1 MSPGAHCEKHSN
13 KIDRKIRK
21 LRARENTKEFKKS
34 RRARKEQRLTLN
46 KQLDTR
52 EGPQYETG
60 LGYRCE
66 DESGEQIPP
75 PFQLPENKE
84 VSLAKVNTKV
94 VSDLEA
100 SSRGSLSKGKGNQ
113 LD

>member
-1 MSPGAHCEKHSN
+1 M
-13 KIDRKIRK
+13 
-21 LRARENTKEFKKS
+21 
-34 RRARKEQRLTLN
+34 RRARKEQRLTKN

-75 PFQLPENKE
+75 PFQSPENKE

-94 VSDLEA
+94 VFDLET
-100 SSRGSLSKGKGNQ
+100 SSQGSLPKGKGNQ
-113 LD
+113 LVSLVLRILIEKIVNVRELRGIYTLYTCNCIP